1 MQVIA
6 TIRSPYTQKF
16 GVPRQG
22 NLAPHVRSF
31 IVFEPEF
38 RQRECLRGLDG
49 FSHLWLI
56 WQFHLNGQQWQP
68 TVRPPRLGGNER
80 MGVFATRSPFRPN
93 GLGLSV
99 VKVEALHLDRK
110 DGAFIEI
117 SGADMV
123 DGTPIYDI
131 KPYVPYADSIPDAQ
145 GGFVNAIERRVLQ
158 VSYSPHFTLPRGI
171 EPEWLEAMH
180 ETLSLDPRPA
190 YHDEP
195 ERLYHLILQPYE
207 IAFRVE
213 DDTVVVEEITKM
225 PQ

>member
-38 RQRECLRGLDG
+38 RQRECFRGMEG

-56 WQFHLNGQQWQP
+56 WQFHLNGEQWQP

-99 VKVEALHLDRK
+99 VKIEALHLDAS
-110 DGAFIEI
+110 DGGFIEI
-117 SGADMV
+117 SGADLV

-131 KPYVPYADSIPDAQ
+131 KPYIPYADNIPDAR
-145 GGFVNAIERRVLQ
+145 GGFTSTDPRPRLRVEYAPELVLPSEISGSWLQ
-158 VSYSPHFTLPRGI
+158 GL
-171 EPEWLEAMH
+171 H
-180 ETLSLDPRPA
+180 ECLALDPRPA
-190 YHDEP
+190 YHDDP
-195 ERLYHLILQPYE
+195 QRVYHMILQPYE
-207 IAFRVE
+207 VSFRV
-213 DDTVVVEEITKM
+213 DGLVLTLTAIRKA
-225 PQ
+225 